1 MKDYGTLSLS
11 ELKEELKSRGARLSG
26 RKKELV
32 ERLESYDRNFN
43 FGKANEVEKEYEMF
57 LPPISSYR
65 DINQDSDFPPVNLAS
80 VNAYLGFVGQE
91 IDEKTKQ
98 LFDQRFLKY
107 LRLAN
112 DTDFHVRSECKAE
125 MKKTVS
131 YKVDVKIDKNG
142 SIGECQCECAVG
154 MGPTAHCKHIRCVL
168 YACYKFSTSNII
180 QTEETCT
187 QKLQT
192 FHQTKPFHRSPLK
205 AKHLPLSA
213 NINVNFEPRPTKYR
227 KKEGYPDQ
235 FRNVWL
241 NHIKI
246 NEFPVSH
253 FCDPANTYAVD
264 RDHDYL
270 KSSLSDMWLD
280 RNHITSITTDYISD
294 IEKITRGQSNNQD
307 WCNERRK
314 RLHSSIF
321 GRICTATE
329 RTDRDKLALSLVKP
343 PQELKTQPILHGKR
357 CESVAL
363 QKYEKLTKVE
373 TTPCGT
379 FVCAKYPYLASSP
392 DAVIDDDRL
401 VEVKCPYT
409 ARNEMITPETVPYL
423 QEEHG
428 QFSLK
433 TTHPYY
439 YQVQG
444 QLLCSGRKQCV
455 FILYT
460 FEDLKFFIVQRDEEF
475 IEEMVKKLKSFF
487 EEYFKKAVLN
497 QFYFKN
503 YNRLTFGMN

>member
-107 LRLAN
+107 MRLAK
-112 DTDFHVRSECKAE
+112 DTDFYVRSECKAE

-131 YKVDVKIDKNG
+131 CKVDVKIEKNG
-142 SIGECQCECAVG
+142 SI
-154 MGPTAHCKHIRCVL
+154 
-168 YACYKFSTSNII
+168 
-180 QTEETCT
+180 
-187 QKLQT
+187 
-192 FHQTKPFHRSPLK
+192 
-205 AKHLPLSA
+205 
-213 NINVNFEPRPTKYR
+213 
-227 KKEGYPDQ
+227 
-235 FRNVWL
+235 
-241 NHIKI
+241 
-246 NEFPVSH
+246 
-253 FCDPANTYAVD
+253 
-264 RDHDYL
+264 
-270 KSSLSDMWLD
+270 
-280 RNHITSITTDYISD
+280 
-294 IEKITRGQSNNQD
+294 
-307 WCNERRK
+307 
-314 RLHSSIF
+314 
-321 GRICTATE
+321 E
-329 RTDRDKLALSLVKP
+329 RTDRDKLALSLVKL

-409 ARNEMITPETVPYL
+409 ARNEIITPETVPYL

-460 FEDLKFFIVQRDEEF
+460 FEDLKFLIVQRDDEF
-475 IEEMVKKLKSFF
+475 IDQKTQI
-487 EEYFKKAVLN
+487 VL
-497 QFYFKN
+497 
-503 YNRLTFGMN
+503 